1 MLNKKF
7 LIDITREV
15 LNHAQQENL
24 RKLEQISLLADNW
37 DGNGS
42 KAFDK
47 QLIAKVKDLIGV
59 LDVQPEIFP
68 LSYGSIQME
77 YEKEDDS
84 YLEIEINLNDTWD
97 VFELNENGEESAF
110 SVAADAEVVN
120 KVAKDFMQSPKE
132 NTISLIEPTL
142 LVQYLMSKGWKTFPR
157 KRQDIKVLQIKKAD
171 GSFFQVTI
179 PLSRALSDYGEALS
193 IALETVAEA
202 ENMDKKQLIEK
213 LISPKVNNSAI
224 E

>member
-1 MLNKKF
+1 M
-7 LIDITREV
+7 
-15 LNHAQQENL
+15 
-24 RKLEQISLLADNW
+24 EQISLLADNW

-142 LVQYLMSKGWKTFPR
+142 LMQYLMSKGWKIFPR

-202 ENMDKKQLIEK
+202 EDMDKKQLIEK
-213 LISPKVNNSAI
+213 LISPTVNNSAI

>member
-77 YEKEDDS
+77 YEKEVDS

-142 LVQYLMSKGWKTFPR
+142 LVQYLMSKGWKIFPR

-179 PLSRALSDYGEALS
+179 PLSRALSDFGEALS
-193 IALETVAEA
+193 MALETVAEA
-202 ENMDKKQLIEK
+202 ENMDKKQLIAK
-213 LISPKVNNSAI
+213 LISSTVNNSAI

>member
-1 MLNKKF
+1 MENLM
-7 LIDITREV
+7 
-15 LNHAQQENL
+15 QENL

-97 VFELNENGEESAF
+97 VFELNGNGEESAF

-142 LVQYLMSKGWKTFPR
+142 LVQYLMSKGWKIFPR

-213 LISPKVNNSAI
+213 LISPTVNNSAI

>member
-1 MLNKKF
+1 MENLM
-7 LIDITREV
+7 
-15 LNHAQQENL
+15 QENL

-37 DGNGS
+37 DGNGA

-47 QLIAKVKDLIGV
+47 QLVAKVKDLIGA
-59 LDVQPEIFP
+59 LGVQPEIFP

-77 YEKEDDS
+77 YTKEDGS
-84 YLEIEINLNDTWD
+84 YLEFEINLNDTWD
-97 VFELNENGEESAF
+97 TFEVNENGEESAF

-142 LVQYLMSKGWKTFPR
+142 LVQYLMSKGWKIFPR
-157 KRQDIKVLQIKKAD
+157 KRQDIKVLQIRKSD

-202 ENMDKKQLIEK
+202 EDIDKKQLIAK
-213 LISPKVNNSAI
+213 LISLTVNNSAI

>member
-1 MLNKKF
+1 M
-7 LIDITREV
+7 
-15 LNHAQQENL
+15 
-24 RKLEQISLLADNW
+24 EQISLLADNW

-142 LVQYLMSKGWKTFPR
+142 LVQYLMSKGWKIFPR

-202 ENMDKKQLIEK
+202 EDMDKKQLIAK
-213 LISPKVNNSAI
+213 LISPTVNNSAI

>member
-179 PLSRALSDYGEALS
+179 PLSRALSDFGEALS
-193 IALETVAEA
+193 MALETVAEA
-202 ENMDKKQLIEK
+202 ENMDKK
-213 LISPKVNNSAI
+213 
-224 E
+224 

>member
-37 DGNGS
+37 DGNWS

-142 LVQYLMSKGWKTFPR
+142 LVQYLMNK
-157 KRQDIKVLQIKKAD
+157 
-171 GSFFQVTI
+171 
-179 PLSRALSDYGEALS
+179 
-193 IALETVAEA
+193 
-202 ENMDKKQLIEK
+202 
-213 LISPKVNNSAI
+213 
-224 E
+224 